1 MLPYDTLYT
10 CSCFQTLT
18 ISNSP
23 LSAALVVMV
32 LSKERQA
39 ELRAQKAL
47 KEGRIGFKPRGAA
60 NKAAFEDL
68 KATFENKTQEIN
80 KHTSSEADR
89 IIENN
94 RSCLSCH

>member
-1 MLPYDTLYT
+1 MIPYTLVAVSEHY
-10 CSCFQTLT
+10 L
-18 ISNSP
+18 ILIAP

-68 KATFENKTQEIN
+68 KATFGNKTQEIN

-89 IIENN
+89 IIEKQQK
-94 RSCLSCH
+94 LS